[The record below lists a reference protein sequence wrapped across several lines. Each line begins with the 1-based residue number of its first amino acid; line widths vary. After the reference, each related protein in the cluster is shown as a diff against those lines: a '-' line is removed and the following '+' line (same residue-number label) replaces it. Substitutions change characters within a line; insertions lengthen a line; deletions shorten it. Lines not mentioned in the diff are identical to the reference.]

1 MGIPAI
7 YFDGKTSRRLAV
19 RLSVESGIAIV
30 TGEAQRQCPLTELH
44 VSERMRNADRK
55 VTFPDGAYLEIGD
68 SAAFD
73 KLLEET
79 GHRDS
84 FVVRLQRSGRGAL
97 IACAITV
104 AVLLTGY
111 LYGLPVIAKLAA
123 KLLPPAAER
132 AIGRETLQF
141 LDSRMLAPSKLP
153 AEQREAII
161 ARFASLTAPHPAA
174 PRYDIIFRKSQI
186 GPNAFALPSGQ
197 IVLTDDIIALVGD
210 GDGLMGILAH
220 ELGHLHEHHLTRQII
235 QTSAVGA
242 VSAVLF
248 GDVSSLVA
256 GIPTMMLYMKYSRD
270 AEREA
275 DDYAVAMLQANGIS
289 PTALALAF
297 EKLEQKTGQSSSYL
311 SSHPSPEERIKRI
324 RNAR

>member
-7 YFDGKTSRRLAV
+7 YFDGKTSRRFAV
-19 RLSVESGIAIV
+19 QLSVESGIAVV
-30 TGEAQRQCPLTELH
+30 TGEAQRKCPLTELR

-68 SAAFD
+68 TAAFT
-73 KLLEET
+73 KLLSET

-84 FVVRLQRSGRGAL
+84 LVVRLQQSGRGAL
-97 IACAITV
+97 VACAITI
-104 AVLLTGY
+104 AVLLAGY
-111 LYGLPVIAKLAA
+111 LYGLPIIAKFAA
-123 KLLPPAAER
+123 KLLPPAAEH
-132 AIGRETLQF
+132 AIGRETLHF
-141 LDSRMLAPSKLP
+141 LDSRMLAPSELP
-153 AEQREAII
+153 IEQRKAII
-161 ARFASLTAPHPAA
+161 ARFASLATPRPEA
-174 PRYDIIFRKSQI
+174 PRYDIVFRKSRV

-197 IVLTDDIIALVGD
+197 IVLTDEIVALMGN

-242 VSAVLF
+242 VTAALF

-256 GIPTMMLYMKYSRD
+256 GVPTMMLYMKYSRD

-275 DDYAVAMLQANGIS
+275 DDYAVAMLKANGIS
-289 PTALALAF
+289 PMTLASAF
-297 EKLEQKTGQSSSYL
+297 EKLEQKTGRPSPYL
-311 SSHPSPEERIKRI
+311 SSHPPAEERIERI

>member
-19 RLSVESGIAIV
+19 QLSVESGIAII

-44 VSERMRNADRK
+44 VSERMRDADRK
-55 VTFPDGAYLEIGD
+55 VTFPDGAYLEISD
-68 SAAFD
+68 SATFD

-84 FVVRLQRSGRGAL
+84 FVVRLQQSGRGAL

-111 LYGLPVIAKLAA
+111 LYGLPVIARFAA

-132 AIGRETLQF
+132 AIGRETLHF

-153 AEQREAII
+153 EEQRKAII

-174 PRYDIIFRKSQI
+174 PRYDIVFRKSRI

-197 IVLTDDIIALVGD
+197 IVLTDDIVALIGD

-242 VSAVLF
+242 VTAVLF

-275 DDYAVAMLQANGIS
+275 DDYAVAMLKANGIS
-289 PTALALAF
+289 PMALASAF
-297 EKLEQKTGQSSSYL
+297 KKLGQQTDQSSSYL
-311 SSHPSPEERIKRI
+311 SSHPSSEERIERI

>member
-19 RLSVESGIAIV
+19 ELSVEDSIAIIA
-30 TGEAQRQCPLTELH
+30 GEAQRQCPLDELH
-44 VSERMRNADRK
+44 VSERMRNAGRK
-55 VTFPDGAYLEIGD
+55 VTFPDGAYLEIDD
-68 SAAFD
+68 STAFD
-73 KLLEET
+73 KLLDET
-79 GHRDS
+79 GHQDS
-84 FVVRLQRSGRGAL
+84 FVVRLQQSGRGAL
-97 IACAITV
+97 VACAITV
-104 AVLLTGY
+104 TVLLTGY

-123 KLLPPAAER
+123 KLLPPAVER
-132 AIGRETLQF
+132 AIGHETLHF
-141 LDSRMLAPSKLP
+141 LDSRMLAPSGLP
-153 AEQREAII
+153 AEQRKAII
-161 ARFASLTAPHPAA
+161 AHFASLAPPYPDS
-174 PRYDIIFRKSQI
+174 PRYEIVFRKSRA

-197 IVLTDDIIALVGD
+197 IVLTDDIVTLMGD

-242 VSAVLF
+242 VTAALF

-275 DDYAVAMLQANGIS
+275 DDYAVAMLKANGIS
-289 PTALALAF
+289 PMTLASAF
-297 EKLEQKTGQSSSYL
+297 EKLEQKTGRPSPYL
-311 SSHPSPEERIKRI
+311 SSHPPADERIERI

>member
-1 MGIPAI
+1 MSIPAI
-7 YFDGKTSRRLAV
+7 YFDGKTSRGLAV
-19 RLSVESGIAIV
+19 ELSVENGIAII
-30 TGEAQRQCPLTELH
+30 TGEAQRQCPLTDLH
-44 VSERMRNADRK
+44 VSERMRHADRK
-55 VTFPDGAYLEIGD
+55 VTFPDGAYLEVD
-68 SAAFD
+68 DCAAFA
-73 KLLEET
+73 KLLDET

-84 FVVRLQRSGRGAL
+84 FVVRLQQSGRGAL

-104 AVLLTGY
+104 AVLLMGY
-111 LYGLPVIAKLAA
+111 LYGLPVIAKFAA

-132 AIGRETLQF
+132 AIGHETLHF
-141 LDSRMLAPSKLP
+141 LDSRMLAPSELP
-153 AEQREAII
+153 IEQRKAII
-161 ARFASLTAPHPAA
+161 ARFASLTAPQPAG
-174 PRYDIIFRKSQI
+174 PRYDIVFRKSRV

-197 IVLTDDIIALVGD
+197 IVVTDEIVTLIGD
-210 GDGLMGILAH
+210 GDGLMGVLAH

-242 VSAVLF
+242 VTAALF

-275 DDYAVAMLQANGIS
+275 DDYAVAMLKANGIS
-289 PTALALAF
+289 PMTLASAF
-297 EKLEQKTGQSSSYL
+297 KKLEQKTGKPSPYL
-311 SSHPSPEERIKRI
+311 SSHPPADERIERI